1 MLVFLLVVAANMTQL
16 GARQD
21 RGRAADDDDDDGANQ
36 PPSFPSSFPSFLPFW
51 LPIYLRIFSLKGK
64 GKGVKEREDNVVRQ
78 CLCNDLR
85 HRRHLDNLCIHELV
99 NRSDLHTKRVKS
111 RLTSSFL
118 VARGHEAASHNRY
131 EII

>member
-1 MLVFLLVVAANMTQL
+1 MTQL

-36 PPSFPSSFPSFLPFW
+36 PPSFPSTFPSFLPFW

-78 CLCNDLR
+78 CLQGDLYSSIDF
-85 HRRHLDNLCIHELV
+85 HL
-99 NRSDLHTKRVKS
+99 
-111 RLTSSFL
+111 
-118 VARGHEAASHNRY
+118 
-131 EII
+131 